1 MTETN
6 PRPQRGSLLRRLVF
20 LLALFL
26 LLIGVNLLYQPALN
40 YSAVQS
46 GEAGELLYAA
56 GFDGFVEEWQQY
68 EGRRYAQMT
77 DGVMRM
83 GLDINDI
90 IYSPSSPVYGDFDVE
105 VTLRATSGEEES
117 DGYGLI
123 FRLSDAT
130 DERACLRQFV
140 TLCNLEKVPV
150 LDTVIGLAAPAP
162 KPQASGYY
170 AFLISPD
177 GYYSIWRSNE
187 NNQLANVTVWHNSNG
202 LLNMGLNTDNRIRV
216 VGRGADFQ
224 FYLNGELVNLC
235 IPLEGEQPTGN
246 AEDCMGEVT
255 DTWHDDSFATG
266 KLGLIVNGSSHV
278 PVSAEFDNFVVTMP
292 QAPVEGDGL

>member
-1 MTETN
+1 LSETN
-6 PRPQRGSLLRRLVF
+6 PSPQRGSLLRRLAF
-20 LLALFL
+20 LVVLFL

-46 GEAGELLYAA
+46 GEVGELLYAA
-56 GFDGFVEEWQQY
+56 GFDGFAEEWQQY

-83 GLDINDI
+83 GLETYDI
-90 IYSPSSPVYGDFDVE
+90 IYSPSSPVYGDFDVQ

-150 LDTVIGLAAPAP
+150 LDTIIGLAAPAP

-202 LLNMGLNTDNRIRV
+202 LLNLHLNTDNRIRV

-224 FYLNGELVNLC
+224 FYLNGELVNFC
-235 IPLEGEQPTGN
+235 IPNEGEQPTGN

-255 DTWHDDSFATG
+255 DTWHDESFSTG
-266 KLGLIVNGSSHV
+266 KLGLIVNGSTRA

>member
-1 MTETN
+1 LSETS
-6 PRPQRGSLLRRLVF
+6 PRPPRSLFLRRLLF
-20 LLALFL
+20 LSVLFL

-68 EGRRYAQMT
+68 EGRRYAQMS
-77 DGVMRM
+77 DGVMQM
-83 GLDINDI
+83 GLEVNDI

-105 VTLRATSGEEES
+105 VTLRATSGEEEN

-123 FRLSDAT
+123 FRLSDAI

-140 TLCNLEKVPV
+140 TLCNLERVPV
-150 LDTVIGLAAPAP
+150 LDTAIGLLAPAP
-162 KPQASGYY
+162 EPKATGYY

-177 GYYSIWRSNE
+177 GYYSIWSSNE
-187 NNQLANVTVWHNSNG
+187 NNDLDDVTVWHNSNG
-202 LLNMGLNTDNRIRV
+202 LLNTGLNTDNRIRI

-224 FYLNGELVNLC
+224 FYINGELVNFC
-235 IPLEGEQPTGN
+235 IPNEGEQPTGT
-246 AEDCMGEVT
+246 AEDCMGNLT

-266 KLGLIVNGSSHV
+266 KLGLIVNGSTV
-278 PVSAEFDNFVVTMP
+278 APVSAEFDNFVVTMP